1 MRKSS
6 NIIRAFDALTIV
18 KGINSLGGP
27 DKQVYYIES
36 DVYAPDR
43 RITPLLLQPYV
54 NVSDPN
60 GIITAGDKVSEL
72 VDGAWYVDSIDAKNR
87 VTKSSVG
94 STLDDPFTIGENHL
108 LMVRLNTDK
117 SVMLFF
123 EGDYYDSRKGSK
135 IHISLSYMLSTT
147 HNSQNKPA
155 PKVLLSKGASYTYN
169 PLDDL
174 TELVIES
181 QLADDGKLL
190 RGAVEWCEV
199 EGTKITAI
207 SNAMPYYIS
216 GQHSDKL
223 KINPSLMGDVVIRAR
238 NVSEEFY
245 NKVYGINPEWDGRM
259 QEVFENMNLILKP
272 YWVYGGIDSNGNLT
286 SLNTSIRSSY
296 YIPVESSNKYY
307 VQLEKIEGTGKGYG
321 VNFFD
326 TNKKAT
332 GKQIWWS
339 ANTDKHYEFTTP
351 TDCKY
356 VMFNCFPALLLT
368 TNIKMSTKSMSPY
381 TPAPEDLNFRNLIT
395 NGDFRDGVNKW
406 SGDNIKV
413 VNNNTVSTT
422 GNGIYYGTPLRQNLI
437 INKENTYYARFN
449 VVAKSQ
455 YCIRFEVVAGNYRKT
470 VVGAPQKDVWY
481 NPSDIFRGVSG
492 SFIDFNAHFE
502 SPQINK
508 GKVTEYKNILLV
520 NLTQT
525 FGKGNEPSKEQLDAV
540 FANMDYIPSP
550 QDIAPDGI
558 LPGTY
563 QSDMKFTPLYP
574 NIDANVVYLTTPVIK
589 KGVERIK
596 AQAVLSTNKKTITNP
611 EKHFDIEWI
620 LKPTTAGGKETV
632 VGTGEFVDIPVANLP
647 EGRVIGL
654 DLEYNFKKR

>member
-1 MRKSS
+1 MRKNS

-72 VDGAWYVDSIDAKNR
+72 VDGAWYVDAIDPQNR
-87 VTKSSVG
+87 VTKSSAG
-94 STLDDPFTIGENHL
+94 STLDDPFTIGDNHR

-117 SVMLFF
+117 SVLLFF

-174 TELVIES
+174 TELIIES

-207 SNAMPYYIS
+207 SDAMPYYIS

-245 NKVYGINPEWDGRM
+245 NKVYGINKVTD
-259 QEVFENMNLILKP
+259 
-272 YWVYGGIDSNGNLT
+272 GIDF
-286 SLNTSIRSSY
+286 
-296 YIPVESSNKYY
+296 K
-307 VQLEKIEGTGKGYG
+307 
-321 VNFFD
+321 
-326 TNKKAT
+326 
-332 GKQIWWS
+332 
-339 ANTDKHYEFTTP
+339 
-351 TDCKY
+351 
-356 VMFNCFPALLLT
+356 
-368 TNIKMSTKSMSPY
+368 
-381 TPAPEDLNFRNLIT
+381 DLNFRNYL
-395 NGDFRDGVNKW
+395 NGGGIELNK
-406 SGDNIKV
+406 DNDE
-413 VNNNTVSTT
+413 TT
-422 GNGIYYGTPLRQNLI
+422 YLYRTYVGTPLISGKEYVATLDITGLADEEKGITSNIWLAKYQYSG
-437 INKENTYYARFN
+437 INKSFSAENGRHIYQFVFTASIETETVFGIDLYNGFYGFTSAQRASNRF
-449 VVAKSQ
+449 
-455 YCIRFEVVAGNYRKT
+455 ILHT
-470 VVGAPQKDVWY
+470 
-481 NPSDIFRGVSG
+481 I
-492 SFIDFNAHFE
+492 
-502 SPQINK
+502 
-508 GKVTEYKNILLV
+508 KVTE
-520 NLTQT
+520 
-525 FGKGNEPSKEQLDAV
+525 GKEATTT
-540 FANMDYIPSP
+540 YIPSP
-550 QDIAPDGI
+550 KDYAPDGI
-558 LPGTY
+558 IKGKY

-574 NIDANVVYLTTPVIK
+574 NIEANVVYLTTPVIK

-596 AQAVLSTNKKTITNP
+596 AQAMLSTNKKIITNP
-611 EKHFDIEWI
+611 EKHFDLKWI
-620 LKPTTAGGKETV
+620 LKPTTAGGSETV
-632 VGTGEFVDIPVANLP
+632 VGTGEFLDIPVTNLP

-654 DLEYNFKKR
+654 DLDYNFKKQ

>member
-1 MRKSS
+1 MRKNS

-72 VDGAWYVDSIDAKNR
+72 VDGAWYVDAIDPKNR
-87 VTKSSVG
+87 VTKSSAG
-94 STLDDPFTIGENHL
+94 STLDDPFTIGDNHR

-174 TELVIES
+174 TELIIES

-207 SNAMPYYIS
+207 SDAMPYYIS

-238 NVSEEFY
+238 NPSEEFY
-245 NKVYGINPEWDGRM
+245 NKVYGINPDWDSKM
-259 QEVFENMNLILKP
+259 QEVFENRNLYSLKNKHIINYYMRDDVLRKAPDSSTCIYFKIDRAGRYTCSISIEVPIFRVAYSDEDILSGEDLYSLKS
-272 YWVYGGIDSNGNLT
+272 VNLAENIFTKTIDVPASAKFIVIQISADKIN
-286 SLNTSIRSSY
+286 
-296 YIPVESSNKYY
+296 EA
-307 VQLEKIEGTGKGYG
+307 LEKLKLERG
-321 VNFFD
+321 
-326 TNKKAT
+326 
-332 GKQIWWS
+332 
-339 ANTDKHYEFTTP
+339 DK
-351 TDCKY
+351 
-356 VMFNCFPALLLT
+356 
-368 TNIKMSTKSMSPY
+368 STPY
-381 TPAPEDLNFRNLIT
+381 TPAPEDLNWENLLSLT
-395 NGDFRDGVNKW
+395 TWAQKAPSEDLP
-406 SGDNIKV
+406 
-413 VNNNTVSTT
+413 VNNYVYRPFKIKPSFYNNELYYFMANVEVLKGNPKEVTVKFNPNSPWINIPIKDNVIKSVVHRLPNNSADFLVYQGGSGETK
-422 GNGIYYGTPLRQNLI
+422 GN
-437 INKENTYYARFN
+437 
-449 VVAKSQ
+449 S
-455 YCIRFEVVAGNYRKT
+455 IRF
-470 VVGAPQKDVWY
+470 Y
-481 NPSDIFRGVSG
+481 NAVL
-492 SFIDFNAHFE
+492 IDA
-502 SPQINK
+502 
-508 GKVTEYKNILLV
+508 NIEID
-520 NLTQT
+520 
-525 FGKGNEPSKEQLDAV
+525 K
-540 FANMDYIPSP
+540 YIPIP
-550 QDIAPDGI
+550 EDYAPDGI
-558 LPGTY
+558 IKGTY

-574 NIDANVVYLTTPVIK
+574 NIEANVVYLTTPVIK

-611 EKHFDIEWI
+611 EKHFDLKWI
-620 LKPTTAGGKETV
+620 LKPTTAGGSETV

-654 DLEYNFKKR
+654 DLDYNFKKQ

>member
-1 MRKSS
+1 MRKNS

-72 VDGAWYVDSIDAKNR
+72 VDGAWYVDSIDPKNR
-87 VTKSSVG
+87 VTKSSAG
-94 STLDDPFTIGENHL
+94 STLDDPFTIDENHL

-147 HNSQNKPA
+147 HNTQNKPA
-155 PKVLLSKGASYTYN
+155 PKVLLSKGSSYTYN
-169 PLDDL
+169 PLYDL

-199 EGTKITAI
+199 EGTKVTPI
-207 SNAMPYYIS
+207 SDAMPYYMS

-223 KINPSLMGDVVIRAR
+223 KINPSLMGDSLIRAR
-238 NVSEEFY
+238 NVSEELY
-245 NKVYGINPEWDGRM
+245 NKAYGINPEWDSRM
-259 QEVFENMNLILKP
+259 KEVFDNRNLALKSSRIASTG
-272 YWVYGGIDSNGNLT
+272 YWVGNMYLASEWEIGQT
-286 SLNTSIRSSY
+286 YRVSVDPTTIQEGAYILFYTNVGSAPCVTTLRKENNFTNTFLY
-296 YIPVESSNKYY
+296 TKDIPQQPSQNNLATFFQRNKDDTNATAPI
-307 VQLEKIEGTGKGYG
+307 VLEKILITKGSEAK
-321 VNFFD
+321 
-326 TNKKAT
+326 T
-332 GKQIWWS
+332 
-339 ANTDKHYEFTTP
+339 
-351 TDCKY
+351 
-356 VMFNCFPALLLT
+356 
-368 TNIKMSTKSMSPY
+368 Y
-381 TPAPEDLNFRNLIT
+381 TPAPEDLNWENLTRYGGRYEMKDSPT
-395 NGDFRDGVNKW
+395 NTIALQMPIYPNTNTFRDIQLCFRVENTTNPTDYFTSVVWQGGNPVSNKAYAKYKV
-406 SGDNIKV
+406 GDMVYINLTTNSSY
-413 VNNNTVSTT
+413 NNN
-422 GNGIYYGTPLRQNLI
+422 
-437 INKENTYYARFN
+437 ARADFL
-449 VVAKSQ
+449 VYHGEGQ
-455 YCIRFEVVAGNYRKT
+455 
-470 VVGAPQKDVWY
+470 
-481 NPSDIFRGVSG
+481 RGVS
-492 SFIDFNAHFE
+492 SLISSVFMHFTHLRLPFQL
-502 SPQINK
+502 SP
-508 GKVTEYKNILLV
+508 YAL
-520 NLTQT
+520 
-525 FGKGNEPSKEQLDAV
+525 
-540 FANMDYIPSP
+540 
-550 QDIAPDGI
+550 APDGI
-558 LPGTY
+558 LKGTY

-574 NIDANVVYLTTPVIK
+574 NIEADVVYLTTPVVK

-611 EKHFDIEWI
+611 EKHFDLKWI
-620 LKPTTAGGKETV
+620 LKPTTAGGSETV

-654 DLEYNFKKR
+654 DLDYNFKKQ

>member
-1 MRKSS
+1 MRKNS

-72 VDGAWYVDSIDAKNR
+72 VDGAWYVDAIDPKNS
-87 VTKSSVG
+87 VTKSSAG
-94 STLDDPFTIGENHL
+94 STLDDPFTIGDNHR

-174 TELVIES
+174 TELIIES

-207 SNAMPYYIS
+207 SDAMPYYIS

-238 NVSEEFY
+238 NPSEEFY
-245 NKVYGINPEWDGRM
+245 NKVYGINPEWDNRM
-259 QEVFENMNLILKP
+259 KEVFENRNLILNSEQP
-272 YWVYGGIDSNGNLT
+272 RTMSGGWIRYAINPEIDLTDKTIIFNFESNDEFVGSIVLT
-286 SLNTSIRSSY
+286 DWDWSSTQSVGRGGTE
-296 YIPVESSNKYY
+296 IKV
-307 VQLEKIEGTGKGYG
+307 IE
-321 VNFFD
+321 
-326 TNKKAT
+326 NKKYLAFQ
-332 GKQIWWS
+332 GKDGQVIS
-339 ANTDKHYEFTTP
+339 
-351 TDCKY
+351 
-356 VMFNCFPALLLT
+356 
-368 TNIKMSTKSMSPY
+368 NIKLIVGNKVTPY
-381 TPAPEDLNFRNLIT
+381 TPAPEDLNFRNLAFGKWMYSMAKIESYGNNGVEASASKFSSFPRVYKKANNYNIVKGRRYSIT
-395 NGDFRDGVNKW
+395 FNGKSLIEKTLTVFISNLNGVDSIFSWRVNYKKVFNTFSTTFVAPISTTIGSVIFFYVNDDKADFENTIWVENLMLIEGD
-406 SGDNIKV
+406 GDNI
-413 VNNNTVSTT
+413 
-422 GNGIYYGTPLRQNLI
+422 P
-437 INKENTYYARFN
+437 
-449 VVAKSQ
+449 
-455 YCIRFEVVAGNYRKT
+455 
-470 VVGAPQKDVWY
+470 Y
-481 NPSDIFRGVSG
+481 NIPP
-492 SFIDFNAHFE
+492 E
-502 SPQINK
+502 
-508 GKVTEYKNILLV
+508 
-520 NLTQT
+520 
-525 FGKGNEPSKEQLDAV
+525 
-540 FANMDYIPSP
+540 DY
-550 QDIAPDGI
+550 APDGI
-558 LPGTY
+558 IKGTY

-574 NIDANVVYLTTPVIK
+574 NIEANVVYLTTPVIK

-596 AQAVLSTNKKTITNP
+596 AQAMLSTNKKIITNP
-611 EKHFDIEWI
+611 EKHFDLKWI
-620 LKPTTAGGKETV
+620 LKPATAGGSETM
-632 VGTGEFVDIPVANLP
+632 VGTGEFLDIPVTNLP

-654 DLEYNFKKR
+654 DLDYNFKKQ

>member
-1 MRKSS
+1 MRKNS

-72 VDGAWYVDSIDAKNR
+72 VDGAWYVDAIDQKNR
-87 VTKSSVG
+87 VTKSSAG
-94 STLDDPFTIGENHL
+94 STLDDPFTIGDNHR

-135 IHISLSYMLSTT
+135 MHISLSYMLSTT

-174 TELVIES
+174 TELIIES

-207 SNAMPYYIS
+207 SDAMPYYIS
-216 GQHSDKL
+216 GQHSNKL

-245 NKVYGINPEWDGRM
+245 NKAYGVNPEWDNKM
-259 QEVFENMNLILKP
+259 KEVFENRNLILNSEQP
-272 YWVYGGIDSNGNLT
+272 RTMSGGWIRYAINPEIDLTDKTIIFNFESNDEFVGSIVLT
-286 SLNTSIRSSY
+286 DWDWSSTQSVGRGGTE
-296 YIPVESSNKYY
+296 IKV
-307 VQLEKIEGTGKGYG
+307 IE
-321 VNFFD
+321 
-326 TNKKAT
+326 NKKYLAFQ
-332 GKQIWWS
+332 GKDGQVIS
-339 ANTDKHYEFTTP
+339 
-351 TDCKY
+351 
-356 VMFNCFPALLLT
+356 
-368 TNIKMSTKSMSPY
+368 NIKLIVGNKVTPY
-381 TPAPEDLNFRNLIT
+381 TPAPEDLNYLNLVI
-395 NGDFRDGVNKW
+395 NGSSKSKEWQLDESKL
-406 SGDNIKV
+406 V
-413 VNNNTVSTT
+413 V
-422 GNGIYYGTPLRQNLI
+422 GNYYILTSKILGNFKIGEQDV
-437 INKENTYYARFN
+437 KSN
-449 VVAKSQ
+449 VAFKLDAKSDK
-455 YCIRFEVVAGNYRKT
+455 ITSN
-470 VVGAPQKDVWY
+470 
-481 NPSDIFRGVSG
+481 
-492 SFIDFNAHFE
+492 IDNE
-502 SPQINK
+502 
-508 GKVTEYKNILLV
+508 NIYLYALP
-520 NLTQT
+520 
-525 FGKGNEPSKEQLDAV
+525 G
-540 FANMDYIPSP
+540 DYELELPFQPSP
-550 QDIAPDGI
+550 TNLAPDGI
-558 LPGTY
+558 IKGTY

-574 NIDANVVYLTTPVIK
+574 NIEANVVYLTTPVIK

-596 AQAVLSTNKKTITNP
+596 AQAMLSTNKKIITNP
-611 EKHFDIEWI
+611 EKHFDLKWI
-620 LKPTTAGGKETV
+620 LKPTTAGGSETV

-654 DLEYNFKKR
+654 DLDYNFKKQ